1 MSKSNYLLHCILA
14 SALLISK
21 AAVAQVPNILNYQG
35 RIAVRGV
42 NFDGN
47 GQFKFAL
54 VDGGATTTAAT
65 RTAAGTAVNES
76 GFVTS
81 ITLIDGGV
89 GYTSAPT
96 VILTGGGG
104 IGATA
109 TASVLGGAVTGFT
122 ITSPGSGYTSEP
134 TVSVA
139 SPPEPT
145 ATTNFVTYWSND
157 GSSVAGSEPVASV
170 NLPVSRGLFSVGL
183 GDDSLANNQSIPKEV
198 FEKPELRLRVW
209 FNDGTKGWQRITPDA
224 KISPSAKA
232 YSSSVRLKTYTVPFN
247 FYGSGE
253 GSGRVQNVQN
263 GAIDVSL
270 NGSSMILPLE
280 VSDRGYGQSAYGRQ
294 PIPQNCDSILSI
306 TALVEANKTE
316 NSFNNRLVPWPGGGG
331 GKAGIRIWAKSQSAW
346 LKVAESIIDRTDGT
360 AQING
365 PITLDKSLYQYFI
378 EVFCQTIY
386 TDGGDPGRAKISS
399 VSLSYVGK
407 ETE

>member
-1 MSKSNYLLHCILA
+1 MISVYSYLLQCVLF
-14 SALLISK
+14 SALLFSK
-21 AAVAQVPNILNYQG
+21 TAIAQTPNILNYQG

-54 VDGGATTTAAT
+54 VDGGTTTTPAT
-65 RTAAGTAVNES
+65 RTASGTAVITS

-96 VILTGGGG
+96 VTLTGGGG
-104 IGATA
+104 SGASA
-109 TASVLGGAVTGFT
+109 TASLIDGAVTGFT
-122 ITSPGSGYTSEP
+122 ITSPGFGYTSAP

-145 ATTNFVTYWSND
+145 ATTNYITYWSND

-170 NLPVSRGLFSVGL
+170 SLPVSKGLFSIGL
-183 GDDSLANNQSIPKEV
+183 GDDNIANNQNIPQDV
-198 FEKPELRLRVW
+198 FEKPELRLRIW
-209 FNDGTKGWQRITPDA
+209 FNDGAKGWQRITPDA

-232 YSSSVRLKTYTVPFN
+232 YSSAIRLKTYTVPFN
-247 FYGSGE
+247 FYVSGSGE
-253 GSGRVQNVQN
+253 TSRGTSIRGQ
-263 GAIDVSL
+263 SL
-270 NGSSMILPLE
+270 ILPLE
-280 VSDRGYGQSAYGRQ
+280 VNGDGYGASGYALQ
-294 PIPQNCDSILSI
+294 PVPPNCDSILSI
-306 TALVEANKTE
+306 TAPVEANNTG
-316 NSFNNRLVPWPGGGG
+316 SSGG
-331 GKAGIRIWAKSQSAW
+331 GKAGIRIWAKGQSEW
-346 LKVAESIIDRTDGT
+346 LMISESIIDRVNGT

-365 PITLDKSLYQYFI
+365 PINLDKSQYQYFI
-378 EVFCQTIY
+378 EVICETYWNNGFRS
-386 TDGGDPGRAKISS
+386 GRAKVNS